1 MKRDI
6 TVVGGGPIGLFVS
19 SQLSKMGFDVLLL
32 EEHSEIGNPS
42 HCGGLFS
49 PRIFE
54 ITGRG
59 GVLHPARKA
68 RIYAPN
74 GVYIEVGDQKIRGY
88 VVDRVEF
95 DRSLARK
102 SAENGVDI
110 HLKERVKKVNYPRV
124 VTTQGEYESRVIIGC
139 EGINSVVRRS
149 MGIRAPQILPAVQ
162 AVTRYEVE
170 REDMVYVF
178 TGSWVAPEFFGWVIP
193 IYDNLARVGLAS
205 YSHSWEHLKA
215 LMRKLKIKPLSVVGG
230 GIPIGTVARTYARGM
245 LIVGDAAGQV
255 KATSGG
261 GVYTGLLSAKCAVEA
276 TANALERGD
285 YSEESLSSYETCW
298 RSRIGKELK
307 NALFLHRIYRK
318 IRDEEFN
325 KIIETLRDESIIK
338 IINRYGDID
347 YPSRVVFKILRK
359 KPSLL
364 RYLSIPARLYRTQI
378 LASDR

>member
-49 PRIFE
+49 SRIFE
-54 ITGRG
+54 ITGHA

-95 DRSLARK
+95 DRTLARK

-178 TGSWVAPEFFGWVIP
+178 TGSWVAPGFFGWVIP